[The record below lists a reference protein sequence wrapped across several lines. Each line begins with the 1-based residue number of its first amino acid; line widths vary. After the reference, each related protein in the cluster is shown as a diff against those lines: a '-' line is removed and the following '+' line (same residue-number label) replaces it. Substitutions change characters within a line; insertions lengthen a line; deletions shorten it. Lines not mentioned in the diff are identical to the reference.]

1 MLTRLFPKQFD
12 NTYQGQ
18 WLAIWLFVPVVLV
31 KLLMGANVAGFNPWV
46 DNRYVLRTADA
57 IPIDSYG
64 AEAASVVVFLFAS
77 WGLGLLLLSLLG
89 VLALLRYRAMV
100 PLMLLVMLIEQ
111 VGRKG
116 ISLVSPIMR
125 AVESQGLSAGAM
137 INWALTAALAVGLV
151 LSLMPRKREQTV
163 A

>member
-1 MLTRLFPKQFD
+1 
-12 NTYQGQ
+12 
-18 WLAIWLFVPVVLV
+18 
-31 KLLMGANVAGFNPWV
+31 
-46 DNRYVLRTADA
+46 
-57 IPIDSYG
+57 
-64 AEAASVVVFLFAS
+64 VVFLFAS